1 MGIGN
6 VNASMEVP
14 VKISGPAERH
24 GSRFDFVLA
33 SRERRQR
40 EGKDN
45 ESFVLEKRRKA
56 DESPNGEEQWPGAY

>member
-14 VKISGPAERH
+14 VKISGPVERH
-24 GSRFDFVLA
+24 GGRFDFVLA

-40 EGKDN
+40 EGN

-56 DESPNGEEQWPGAY
+56 DESPDGEEQWPGAY